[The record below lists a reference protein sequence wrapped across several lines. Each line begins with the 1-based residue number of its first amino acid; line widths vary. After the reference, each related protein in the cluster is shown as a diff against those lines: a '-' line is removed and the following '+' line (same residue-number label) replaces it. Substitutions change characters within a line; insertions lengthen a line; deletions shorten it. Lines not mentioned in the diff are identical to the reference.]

1 MTGAVAIVLAAGRG
15 ERLEPTLPKALVP
28 VGGRAII
35 ARGAEVV
42 SGCRGIEGVVIV
54 APSGFEEAV
63 AELVRPFGVSEVVT
77 GGATRQA
84 SVRAALDAVPA
95 GVPAIVCHDAARPF
109 ATAELFARA
118 MAALDGWD
126 GVVPTIPVVDTLKRL
141 AGERVQATEPRD
153 TLGLAQTPQVFRAE
167 ALRDAHA
174 AALRDDVEATDDAA
188 LLEREGYRI
197 RAIAGE
203 RLNLKITT
211 WDDLRL
217 AEAMAIGGSA

>member
-1 MTGAVAIVLAAGRG
+1 M
-15 ERLEPTLPKALVP
+15 PKALVP
-28 VGGRAII
+28 VGGRAIV
-35 ARGAEVV
+35 ARCVEVV
-42 SGCRGIEGVVIV
+42 SLCPGIEEVVVV
-54 APSGFEEAV
+54 APAGSEDHV
-63 AELVRPFGVSEVVT
+63 AGLVRPFGVSDIVT

-84 SVRAALDAVPA
+84 SVRVALDAVPA

-109 ATAELFARA
+109 ATQELFARA

-153 TLGLAQTPQVFRAE
+153 GLGLAQTPQVFRAE

-174 AALRDDVEATDDAA
+174 GALRDDVEATDDAA
-188 LLEREGYRI
+188 LLERAGYRI
-197 RAIAGE
+197 RAIGGE

-211 WDDLRL
+211 WDDVRL
-217 AEAMAIGGSA
+217 AEAMAIGGSE